1 MPLHLVTLPVR
12 DDNYVYLVHDD
23 ASGATALVDVGAP
36 EAILAAL
43 ADRGWSLSE
52 IWLTHHH
59 VDHIEGA
66 EDVVRATG
74 ARITGAKADA
84 HRLPP
89 LDRAVAEGDS
99 FNFAGHQ
106 VTVFDVSGHSLGH
119 VAYYVADLNAAF
131 TADSLMALGC
141 GRLFEGTPERMWQ
154 SLSKLAALPDDTL
167 ICSGH
172 EYTMGNARFALTIDP
187 DNAALQARAKAVDQ
201 ARAEGRPTVPSVLAD
216 EKATNPF
223 LRASD
228 PAIRARL
235 GMQAAS
241 DAAVFGEIRARKD
254 KF

>member
-1 MPLHLVTLPVR
+1 MPLDLVTLPVR

-23 ASGATALVDVGAP
+23 ASGATALVDVGAVD
-36 EAILAAL
+36 AISQAL
-43 ADRGWSLSE
+43 KDRGWSLSE

-66 EDVVRATG
+66 EALAKATG

-89 LDRAVAEGDS
+89 LDRAVSDGES
-99 FNFAGHQ
+99 FTFAGHPVQ
-106 VTVFDVSGHSLGH
+106 VFDVSGHSVGH
-119 VAYYVADLNAAF
+119 VAYYLPDLKAAF

-141 GRLFEGTPERMWQ
+141 GRLFEGTAAQMWQ
-154 SLSKLAALPDDTL
+154 SLSKLAALPDDTR

-172 EYTMGNARFALTIDP
+172 EYTQGNARFALSVDP
-187 DNAALQARAKAVDQ
+187 ENPALQTRARAIDA
-201 ARAEGRPTVPSVLAD
+201 ARANGRPTVPSSLAE

-223 LRASD
+223 LRPSD
-228 PAIRARL
+228 PAIRTRL

-241 DAAVFGEIRARKD
+241 DAEVFGEIRSRKD